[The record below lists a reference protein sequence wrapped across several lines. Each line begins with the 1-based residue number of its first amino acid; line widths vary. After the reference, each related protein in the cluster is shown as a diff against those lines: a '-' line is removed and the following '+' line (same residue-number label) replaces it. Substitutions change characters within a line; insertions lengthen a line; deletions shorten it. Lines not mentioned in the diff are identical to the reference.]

1 MHTVVT
7 GTRYTVMYDLKHSG
21 KEVQWALGEVE
32 DGGCGANNSKQRLV
46 PGGYIFN

>member
-1 MHTVVT
+1 MVA
-7 GTRYTVMYDLKHSG
+7 GTHYVVMYDLKHSS

-32 DGGCGANNSKQRLV
+32 DGGCGAKNSKPRLA